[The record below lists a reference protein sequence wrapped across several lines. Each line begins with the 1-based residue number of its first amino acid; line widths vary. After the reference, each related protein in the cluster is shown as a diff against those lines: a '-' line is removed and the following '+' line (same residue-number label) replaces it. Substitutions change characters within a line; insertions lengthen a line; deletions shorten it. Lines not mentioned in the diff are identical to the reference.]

1 MARPKKIEAATE
13 EEPQA
18 EVQHS
23 ASPETVEVVSKF
35 DRFVDLVK
43 DVEITHTPTTVE
55 MHPWLQ
61 AQVDAGLVIL
71 C

>member
-1 MARPKKIEAATE
+1 MARTKNTQQTDE
-13 EEPQA
+13 QA
-18 EVQHS
+18 
-23 ASPETVEVVSKF
+23 PNMVEVVSKF

>member
-1 MARPKKIEAATE
+1 MARTKNTQQTDE
-13 EEPQA
+13 QA
-18 EVQHS
+18 
-23 ASPETVEVVSKF
+23 PNRVEVVSKF

-43 DVEITHTPTTVE
+43 DVEITHPPTTVE